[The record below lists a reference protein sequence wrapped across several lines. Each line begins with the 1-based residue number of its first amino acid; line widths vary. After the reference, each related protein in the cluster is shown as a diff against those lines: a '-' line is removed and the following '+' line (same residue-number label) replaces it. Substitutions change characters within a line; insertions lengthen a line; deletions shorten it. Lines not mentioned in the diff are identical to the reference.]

1 MQKGKLSVSLLFSP
15 EVETLTDQFQLSSDY
30 LHQTLEDQTDF
41 ESSPID
47 AANPG
52 FASLLPALRR
62 VRQGQ
67 LEPEVLEG
75 YYAGLSQ
82 HLEDVRSK
90 MEQIPIPE
98 GFEAQAEQ
106 AFAATFVILEQMQ
119 GTLDCLHDYL
129 ASGDEQM
136 LDEAIAVL
144 SGVHQQMRDAVS
156 QLG

>member
-1 MQKGKLSVSLLFSP
+1 MSLLFSP
-15 EVETLTDQFQLSSDY
+15 EVETLTDQFELSSDY

-52 FASLLPALRR
+52 FASLLPALKR

-67 LEPEVLEG
+67 IGPEVLEG

-106 AFAATFVILEQMQ
+106 AFAATYVILEQMQ
-119 GTLDCLHDYL
+119 GTLDCLHEYL
-129 ASGDEQM
+129 ATGEEQL